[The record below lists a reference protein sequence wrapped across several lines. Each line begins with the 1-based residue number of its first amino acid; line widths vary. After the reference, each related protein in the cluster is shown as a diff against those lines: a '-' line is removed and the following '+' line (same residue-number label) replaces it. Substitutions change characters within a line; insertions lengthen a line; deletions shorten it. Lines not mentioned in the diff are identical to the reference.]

1 MADYVTKIRT
11 STGDKQID
19 YNALANLP
27 NVATL
32 GSDGKVPVDQL
43 PSMDYIPT
51 AEKGA
56 ASGVATLDS
65 SGKVPSG
72 QLPSMD
78 YIPTSQKGA
87 VSGVASLGS
96 DGKVPSDQLPSMNY
110 IPTAQKGAASG
121 VASLDSSGKVPSGQ
135 LNLSSSVSST
145 STTTAANSAAVKT
158 AYDKAVSAY
167 NMVNGKPSVS
177 SGTPTLSA
185 YGGSPAPTLTA
196 GGWVRIGNLVVV
208 DVEILSNLSV
218 SGSDKPTYYDFTM
231 TGLPTGKSTEYIVGM
246 TYLDNL
252 CSFVF
257 TPSNGRVHIN
267 NDFTSS
273 FLYGKCRLTFSYI
286 AS

>member
-51 AEKGA
+51 SEKGA
-56 ASGVATLDS
+56 ANGVAILDN

-87 VSGVASLGS
+87 ASGVASLGS
-96 DGKVPSDQLPSMNY
+96 DGKVPSGQLPSMNY
-110 IPTAQKGAASG
+110 IPTAQKGVASG
-121 VASLDSSGKVPSGQ
+121 VASLDSSGKVPSSQ
-135 LNLSSSVSST
+135 LNLSNSVSST

-167 NMVNGKPSVS
+167 NLANGALKAS

-185 YGGSPAPTLTA
+185 YGSYPAPTLNG

-208 DVEILSNLSV
+208 DIEISSNLDTPSNTT
-218 SGSDKPTYYDFTM
+218 DYDFTIN
-231 TGLPTGKSTEYIVGM
+231 GLPTSELSEDIFGTTWLHADCRFFYHP
-246 TYLDNL
+246 Y
-252 CSFVF
+252 
-257 TPSNGRVHIN
+257 NGLLSIANIIN
-267 NDFTSS
+267 NYT
-273 FLYGKCRLTFSYI
+273 LYGSCRITFSYI
-286 AS
+286 AQ

>member
-51 AEKGA
+51 SEKGA

-87 VSGVASLGS
+87 ASGVASLGS

-121 VASLDSSGKVPSGQ
+121 VASLDSSGKVPSSQ
-135 LNLSSSVSST
+135 LNLSSSVTSS

-158 AYDKAVSAY
+158 TYDKAVSAY
-167 NMVNGKPSVS
+167 NLANGAPSVS

-185 YGGSPAPTLTA
+185 YNSYPTPTLSG
-196 GGWVRIGNLVVV
+196 GGWIRIGNLVVV
-208 DVEILSNLSV
+208 DIEVSSNIDIPSTTT
-218 SGSDKPTYYDFTM
+218 GYDFTIN
-231 TGLPTGKSTEYIVGM
+231 GLPTSKLSESIYGM
-246 TYLDNL
+246 TWLHADCRFIYRPYDGYTSVDNIID
-252 CSFVF
+252 
-257 TPSNGRVHIN
+257 N
-267 NDFTSS
+267 SS
-273 FLYGKCRLTFSYI
+273 VYGSCRITFSYI
-286 AS
+286 AQ